1 MGKISTYGFDSTVS
15 TTDFVIGTDAQDSNN
30 TRNYLIGDILALV
43 PDVEWG
49 DIVGTLSDQTDLQNA
64 LNAKQDTLVSGTNI
78 KTINSTT
85 LLGSGNLAVQEVLVS
100 GTNIKTINGSS
111 ILGSG
116 NLSIPSES
124 YVYQVGSVCIN
135 NQIPSAQDSALQ
147 VSLGP
152 AVSNVNVDVQV
163 GGTVTFLTAGKY
175 IVKLFINA
183 GREGS
188 ISGASVVAWRTM
200 FNSSQYGELRSFILE
215 STDSYKQEEVDFFI
229 DASVGDRFAVQ
240 IMDDSVGVDDN
251 SGLYQTPITWGEV
264 PPSSVQIWK
273 QE

>member
-30 TRNYLIGDILALV
+30 TRNYLIGDIIALV

-124 YVYQVGSVCIN
+124 YVYQVGSVSLN
-135 NQIPSAQDSALQ
+135 N
-147 VSLGP
+147 
-152 AVSNVNVDVQV
+152 
-163 GGTVTFLTAGKY
+163 
-175 IVKLFINA
+175 
-183 GREGS
+183 
-188 ISGASVVAWRTM
+188 
-200 FNSSQYGELRSFILE
+200 
-215 STDSYKQEEVDFFI
+215 
-229 DASVGDRFAVQ
+229 
-240 IMDDSVGVDDN
+240 
-251 SGLYQTPITWGEV
+251 
-264 PPSSVQIWK
+264 
-273 QE
+273 

>member
-1 MGKISTYGFDSTVS
+1 MGKISTYSFDTVV
-15 TTDFVIGTDAQDSNN
+15 TVNDFLVGTDVDDSND
-30 TRNYLIGDILALV
+30 TKSYLIGDILALV
-43 PDVEWG
+43 PAVEWG

-64 LNAKQDTLVSGTNI
+64 LNAKQD
-78 KTINSTT
+78 
-85 LLGSGNLAVQEVLVS
+85 VLVS

-124 YVYQVGSVCIN
+124 YVYQVGSVNQN
-135 NQIPSAQDSALQ
+135 NEIPLAQNTALQ

-175 IVKLFINA
+175 ILKLFVNA

-200 FNSSQYGELRSFILE
+200 FNSSQYGELRSFVLE

-240 IMDDSVGVDDN
+240 IMNDSIGVDDN

-264 PPSSVQIWK
+264 PSSSVQIWK
-273 QE
+273 NE

>member
-30 TRNYLIGDILALV
+30 TRNYLIGDILSLV
-43 PDVEWG
+43 PAVEWG

-85 LLGSGNLAVQEVLVS
+85 LLGSGNLDVQEVLVS

-111 ILGSG
+111 ILGIG

-124 YVYQVGSVCIN
+124 YVYQVGSVGLN

-240 IMDDSVGVDDN
+240 IMDDSLGVDDN
-251 SGLYQTPITWGEV
+251 SGLYQTPITRGEV

>member
-1 MGKISTYGFDSTVS
+1 MGKISNYGFDSTVS

-49 DIVGTLSDQTDLQNA
+49 DIIGTLSDQTDLQNA
-64 LNAKQDTLVSGTNI
+64 LNAKQDVLVSGTNI
-78 KTINSTT
+78 KTVNSTT
-85 LLGSGNLAVQEVLVS
+85 LLGSGNLDVQEVLVS

-124 YVYQVGSVCIN
+124 YVYQVGSVSLN
-135 NQIPSAQDSALQ
+135 NQIPSAQNTALQ

-175 IVKLFINA
+175 ILKLFVNA

-240 IMDDSVGVDDN
+240 VMDDSIGVDDN
-251 SGLYQTPITWGEV
+251 SGFYQTPITWGEV